1 MTEQEEKLKF
11 AEAMISAN
19 MNPLEAGQLVH
30 PANFNRAAQI
40 ASMWHND
47 AEVKSLIAQIKK
59 AEQIETGV
67 SEDEKYVEE
76 KLKHIIENCPHAD
89 DRIKALDKLMEL
101 KGLSK
106 KPQTGPA
113 VQVVIPRAIEV
124 PTHGTDEEW
133 EAAAAKQQRELL
145 NVSRSRH

>member
-1 MTEQEEKLKF
+1 MTESEEKAAF
-11 AEAMISAN
+11 AQAMVSAN

-30 PANFNRAAQI
+30 PGNFNRAAQI

-47 AEVKSLIAQIKK
+47 AEVKAMIAEIKK
-59 AEQIETGV
+59 EEIAESGV

-76 KLKHIIENCPHAD
+76 KLKEIIETARFHD
-89 DRIKALDKLMEL
+89 DKIKALDKLMDL

-106 KPQTGPA
+106 KPQNGPA

-133 EAAAAKQQRELL
+133 EAAAAQQQRELL

>member
-1 MTEQEEKLKF
+1 MTESEEKAAF
-11 AEAMISAN
+11 AQAMVSAN

-30 PANFNRAAQI
+30 PGNFNRAAQI

-47 AEVKSLIAQIKK
+47 AEVKSLIAEIKK
-59 AEQIETGV
+59 EEIAESGV

-76 KLKHIIENCPHAD
+76 KLKEIIETARFHD
-89 DRIKALDKLMEL
+89 DKIKALDKLMDL

-106 KPQTGPA
+106 KPQSGPA

-124 PTHGTDEEW
+124 PTHGTNEEW
-133 EAAAAKQQRELL
+133 EAAAAQQQRELL